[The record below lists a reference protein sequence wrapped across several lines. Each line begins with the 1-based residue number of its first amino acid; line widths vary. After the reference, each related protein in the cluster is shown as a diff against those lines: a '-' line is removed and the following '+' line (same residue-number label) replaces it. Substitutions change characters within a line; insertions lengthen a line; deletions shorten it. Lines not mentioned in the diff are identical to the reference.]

1 MTDELI
7 DEEFDEVTNQEQQQF
22 TREYKIEQ
30 ATSLA
35 DWVRDDED
43 AVKLFDE
50 IENYYKGYNK

>member
-1 MTDELI
+1 MSDELI
-7 DEEFDEVTNQEQQQF
+7 DEEFDEITNQEQQQF

>member
-43 AVKLFDE
+43 AVKLFDD
-50 IENYYKGYNK
+50 IENYYKGYDK

>member
-1 MTDELI
+1 MSDELI

>member
-1 MTDELI
+1 MSDELI

-43 AVKLFDE
+43 AVKLFDD
-50 IENYYKGYNK
+50 IENYYKGYDK

>member
-50 IENYYKGYNK
+50 IENYYKGYDK